1 MKKLLL
7 LLVLTCTFY
16 CTTYAQDVIGLNGV
30 FYKQGNTTVVNLGW
44 TVPNNQTVFSY
55 IVKRNGLVVRTLQ
68 AIGFVQVSIPVER
81 EYRFDI
87 FSVVCNNRE
96 YFTTVRR

>member
-1 MKKLLL
+1 MKTTLLL
-7 LLVLTCTFY
+7 LLFTCSV
-16 CTTYAQDVIGLNGV
+16 YAQDVISLNGV

-44 TVPNNQTVFSY
+44 YVPNNQTVYSY
-55 IVKRNGLVVRTLQ
+55 VIKRNGVVVRTLQ

-81 EYRFDI
+81 TYRFDS

-96 YFTTVRR
+96 YFTTVRK

>member
-1 MKKLLL
+1 MKYLLIL
-7 LLVLTCTFY
+7 LFSCSV
-16 CTTYAQDVIGLNGV
+16 YAQDVIGLNGV
-30 FYKQGNTTVVNLGW
+30 FWKQGNTTVVNLGW

-55 IVKRNGLVVRTLQ
+55 VVKRNGAIVRTFQ
-68 AIGFVQVSIPVER
+68 AIGFVQVSITVER
-81 EYRFDI
+81 SYSFDS